1 MFLRTSPSPSIL
13 SRGSRYLLRAPG
25 YRHFSLPRSVPLPLP
40 LPLHSLRSLS
50 PVSLRKTSNLSASV
64 SHAYST
70 IHTTETTTMA
80 DASETGVTA
89 DSIRGKLI
97 DQLQAQYVE
106 IEDLSGE
113 FSIQCSSI
121 LDMYLYRNWTNG
133 TRWLRS
139 SVHGDYRLATICRKE
154 YAGSTSV
161 GQCRPQIRD
170 CGYSCLDAQMLYARA
185 VAVDAAVDWWD
196 SLI

>member
-1 MFLRTSPSPSIL
+1 MFPRTSPSPSIL
-13 SRGSRYLLRAPG
+13 SRGCRYLLRAPG
-25 YRHFSLPRSVPLPLP
+25 YRHFSLPRSAPLP

-50 PVSLRKTSNLSASV
+50 PVSLHNNSNWTASV

-113 FSIQCSSI
+113 FSIQC
-121 LDMYLYRNWTNG
+121 
-133 TRWLRS
+133 
-139 SVHGDYRLATICRKE
+139 TIFR
-154 YAGSTSV
+154 Y
-161 GQCRPQIRD
+161 
-170 CGYSCLDAQMLYARA
+170 GYIYIYIYMPEF
-185 VAVDAAVDWWD
+185 
-196 SLI
+196 